1 MTETG
6 GPRPRRAWIARLGPR
21 GEVDVD
27 RAASPRAVVED
38 AVARVGADPVRWAI
52 ELNSVVVR
60 RIVGEVPALGGSPAA
75 VELLR
80 RGNEATT
87 LRALFTLV
95 EGPAAAP
102 PTDEAILEGIHE
114 FVHRAVPLERVLHGV
129 RIGHAATTEAFLRA
143 CAELVDPEAA
153 VDEVTAISREL
164 FSYVD
169 DLSDTMIRAYLVEHE
184 VWSTSAAAA
193 RADMVR
199 SLLSDATT
207 TDVGEASRVL
217 GYDLRRTHEAVVV
230 WSDAPNGSSTL
241 QAAATEAL
249 RARGATTTLVVP
261 VASGRLW
268 AWGTVPSDGTRR
280 TGSWET
286 IADALSRQRTQAAFG
301 TPGRGVEGF
310 RRSHREARRGERVER
325 LRREA
330 GRVPRHATAYA
341 DVAAIALLATDL
353 DAAGDFVRHE
363 LGGLAIRS
371 ASMEALRT
379 TLYHYIGAERSLVD
393 VARRLHVARGTVT
406 YRVKRAQEV
415 LGHGLDDRLFT
426 LHTALALAEE
436 LGDAVLV
443 PRDDAER

>member
-1 MTETG
+1 MTGTG
-6 GPRPRRAWIARLGPR
+6 RLRLRRPWVARLGPQDD
-21 GEVDVD
+21 VDVEG
-27 RAASPRAVVED
+27 AASPRAAVED
-38 AVARVGADPVRWAI
+38 SVARVGADPVRWAI
-52 ELNSVVVR
+52 ELSSVVVR
-60 RIVGEVPALGGSPAA
+60 RIVDEVPALGGSPGA
-75 VELLR
+75 VEMLR

-87 LRALFTLV
+87 LRALFTLA

-102 PTDEAILEGIHE
+102 PVGEATLEGIRE
-114 FVHRAVPLERVLHGV
+114 FVHRAIPLEQVLQGV

-169 DLSDTMIRAYLVEHE
+169 DLSDAMIRTYLVEYE

-193 RADMVR
+193 RADIVR
-199 SLLSDATT
+199 SLLSDAATP
-207 TDVGEASRVL
+207 DVGEASRTL
-217 GYDLRRTHEAVVV
+217 GYDLRRNHEAVVV
-230 WSDAPNGSSTL
+230 WSDSPHGSSTL
-241 QAAATEAL
+241 QAAAIEAL
-249 RARGATTTLVVP
+249 RARGASTTLVVP

-268 AWGTVPSDGTRR
+268 AWGTVPPDGSRR

-286 IADALSRQRTQAAFG
+286 VTEALSRQQVHAAFG
-301 TPGRGVEGF
+301 TPGSGVAGF
-310 RRSHREARRGERVER
+310 RRSHREAERGERFER

-330 GRVPRHATAYA
+330 GRMPRRATAYA
-341 DVAAIALLATDL
+341 DVAAVALLAADL
-353 DAAGDFVRHE
+353 DAAGDFVRRE
-363 LGGLAIRS
+363 LGALCARS
-371 ASMEALRT
+371 APMEALRT

-415 LGHGLDDRLFT
+415 LGHDLDDRRFS

-443 PRDDAER
+443 PRDAER